1 MSVPSDRPRLV
12 FFVAEDWF
20 FCSHFLDRALAAR
33 DGGFDVSVLTRVRSH
48 SERIAASGLRLYPV
62 EIGRRAANPV
72 TELRALHEIWRIY
85 RKEQPALVHHVA
97 LKPIVVGTIAAKLAG
112 VGSIVNAPVGMGF
125 VFTSNTFS
133 ARVLRP
139 LLRTALRLFLNPR
152 GSRVIFENPDDLE
165 AAVAGGLVRRAET
178 ILIRGAGVDL
188 DRFSPEPEPE
198 GPPVVVLVAR
208 MLWEKGIGVFV
219 EAARMLRDRHSD
231 ARFWLVGAPDPGNPG
246 SIPGPQLDAWQ
257 EEGVVQWLGHRT
269 DIAEILARS
278 SIVCLPS
285 YREGLPKSLLEAL
298 AAGRPIVA
306 TDVPGCR
313 ETVKDGENGILV
325 APRDARSLAEAL
337 ETLIRDK
344 ALRSRL
350 GLKSRQLA
358 EAEFGTARVSEAT
371 LALYH
376 SMLTG

>member
-165 AAVAGGLVRRAET
+165 AAVAGGLVRRADHFDT
-178 ILIRGAGVDL
+178 ITGHVKKILAAG
-188 DRFSPEPEPE
+188 
-198 GPPVVVLVAR
+198 
-208 MLWEKGIGVFV
+208 WEDDGSGFV
-219 EAARMLRDRHSD
+219 ESSFRGLIARGLMISKS
-231 ARFWLVGAPDPGNPG
+231 ACVASG
-246 SIPGPQLDAWQ
+246 S
-257 EEGVVQWLGHRT
+257 
-269 DIAEILARS
+269 RS
-278 SIVCLPS
+278 SI
-285 YREGLPKSLLEAL
+285 G
-298 AAGRPIVA
+298 
-306 TDVPGCR
+306 
-313 ETVKDGENGILV
+313 
-325 APRDARSLAEAL
+325 
-337 ETLIRDK
+337 
-344 ALRSRL
+344 
-350 GLKSRQLA
+350 
-358 EAEFGTARVSEAT
+358 
-371 LALYH
+371 
-376 SMLTG
+376 